1 MFKYVIP
8 LILFLV
14 LAGFLYAGLSL
25 KPREVPSPFIGK
37 SAPEFNLPQLMQ
49 PEKSISRDE
58 LLGKVY
64 LLNVWASWCVT
75 CKYEHPL
82 LMELQRSGL
91 IDVYGLNYKD
101 KREDARLVL
110 RSTGN
115 PYVANAYDEDGRV
128 GIDYGVTGTPETFLI
143 DKNGTVVHKII
154 GSLTPDDL
162 RNCILPLVEQLRK
175 ADSNNQV
182 SREAVEA
189 CVS

>member
-1 MFKYVIP
+1 MVKYLIP
-8 LILFLV
+8 LVLFVV
-14 LAGFLYAGLSL
+14 LAGFLFAGLGL

-37 SAPEFNLPQLMQ
+37 AAPDFNLPQLMQ

-82 LMELQRSGL
+82 LMELKNARL
-91 IDVYGLNYKD
+91 VEVYGLNYKD

-110 RSTGN
+110 RRTGD
-115 PYVANAYDEDGRV
+115 PYVVNAYDEEGRV

-143 DKNGTVVHKII
+143 DKNGTVVHKVI
-154 GSLTPDDL
+154 GALTPDIL
-162 RNCILPLVEQLRK
+162 RNCILPLVEQLK
-175 ADSNNQV
+175 MADRQNQI

-189 CVS
+189 CV